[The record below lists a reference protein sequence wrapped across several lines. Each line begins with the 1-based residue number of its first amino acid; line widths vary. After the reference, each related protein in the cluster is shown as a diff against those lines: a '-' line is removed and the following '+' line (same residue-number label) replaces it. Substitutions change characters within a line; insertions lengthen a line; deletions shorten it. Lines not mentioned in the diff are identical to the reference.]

1 MLFSELEQFLTDCIV
16 KQVPFPMNPMTVV
29 VDDFNDRVPQEH
41 IEIPQLEFRHR
52 VGNDVAMVII
62 IPKPSL

>member
-41 IEIPQLEFRHR
+41 IEIPQ
-52 VGNDVAMVII
+52 
-62 IPKPSL
+62 